1 MNLKIGIISG
11 CTFDYFG
18 RMLVLYKSLRQFHKD
33 IYFIAY
39 MIGNN
44 DSEIE
49 KENELKEIYEK
60 KEDNYLI
67 YKQDI
72 MKFENNNYKKIY
84 SSNARIKYLKEN
96 YEYYDC
102 LFWMDADTI
111 ILKNID
117 SLFTKFKSYKVIAHD
132 KYNNLNKILSGIIGF
147 KKSKKSSFIINNWYD
162 EIMKNNINNL
172 SWGSD
177 QIFLRKYLKLALEKY
192 KNQKNFY
199 YRLPYNY
206 ISWSRIP
213 KPIDYIIVGK
223 GDSKYGKKYL
233 HYQKIILKNSK

>member
-11 CTFDYFG
+11 CTSDYFD
-18 RMLVLYKSLRQFHKD
+18 RMFVLYKSLRFFHKN
-33 IYFIAY
+33 IYFISY
-39 MIGNN
+39 MIGDNISN
-44 DSEIE
+44 IE
-49 KENELKEIYEK
+49 KENRLKQIYDN
-60 KEDNYLI
+60 KEDEYLI
-67 YKQDI
+67 YKKDI
-72 MKFENNNYKKIY
+72 IKFENNNNKKIY

-117 SLFTKFKSYKVIAHD
+117 SLFYKFKRYKVIAHD

-223 GDSKYGKKYL
+223 GDNKYGKKYL
-233 HYQKIILKNSK
+233 HYQKKMLKK